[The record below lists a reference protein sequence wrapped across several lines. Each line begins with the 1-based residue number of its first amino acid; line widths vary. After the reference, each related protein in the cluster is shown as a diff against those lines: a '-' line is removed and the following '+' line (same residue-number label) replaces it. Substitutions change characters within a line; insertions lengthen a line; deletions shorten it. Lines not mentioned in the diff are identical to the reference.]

1 MISWL
6 NEDDPAKINRLY
18 QRADTIRHKTVGD
31 DVYLRGVVEFSNYCA
46 KNCLYCG
53 LRRSNRRLKRYR
65 LTAEQIF
72 NAAKTAKDLGYGT
85 VVLQSGEESGHDQ
98 AAFCRLITRIRHQL
112 GLVVTLGLG
121 EKTYRQLKAFRD
133 AGADRYLLKFET
145 SDKSLYRRLRP
156 DSRYADRF
164 RCLAA
169 LKRLRFQT
177 GSGNMVG
184 LPGQSLKSLA
194 EDIALFKKLDLDMI
208 GIGPFIS
215 HKHTPLARAKN
226 GGLEMVLKTVA
237 LTRINAP
244 YANIPATTAVG
255 TIDSLGRQRALASG
269 ANIVMPNVTP
279 VKYRKYYQIYP
290 DKICINDKALTCAG
304 CLDRMIT
311 GLGRKIGTGPGHSIK
326 TR

>member
-1 MISWL
+1 MISRL
-6 NEDDPAKINRLY
+6 NEKDPARIARLY
-18 QRADTIRHKTVGD
+18 RRADAIRSKCVGD
-31 DVYLRGVVEFSNYCA
+31 QVYLRGVVEFSNYCA

-65 LTAEQIF
+65 LSLDQIF
-72 NAAKTAKDLGYGT
+72 HAAKTAHDLGYGT
-85 VVLQSGEESGHDQ
+85 VVLQSGEESGYDQ
-98 AAFCRLITRIRHQL
+98 AAFCGLVTRIKRHL
-112 GLVVTLGLG
+112 GLVVTLSLG
-121 EKTYRQLKAFRD
+121 EKTYRELKAFRD

-145 SDKSLYRRLRP
+145 SDESLYHRLKP
-156 DSRYADRF
+156 DSCYADRF
-164 RCLAA
+164 GCLAA
-169 LKRLRFQT
+169 LKRLGYQT

-194 EDIALFKKLDLDMI
+194 EDIVRFKRLKLDMI

-215 HKHTPLARAKN
+215 HKHTPLAREKN
-226 GGLEMVLKTVA
+226 GSLEMVLKTVA
-237 LTRINAP
+237 LTRISAP

-255 TIDSLGRQRALASG
+255 TIDSLGRQRALRAG

-304 CLDRMIT
+304 CLDRMII
-311 GLGRKIGTGPGHSIK
+311 GLGRKVGTGPGNSIK